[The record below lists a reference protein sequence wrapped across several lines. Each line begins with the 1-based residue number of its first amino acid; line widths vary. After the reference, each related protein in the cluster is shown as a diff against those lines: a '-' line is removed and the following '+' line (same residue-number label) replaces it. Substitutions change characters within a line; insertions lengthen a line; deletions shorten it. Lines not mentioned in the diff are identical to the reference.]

1 MKCRQCGKE
10 ITKENAIQIKTRLYA
25 CSEKCKQ
32 DYEKAHA
39 PQDNVDNGRKML
51 FDYIKTVAPDVNFRL
66 VGIQLANLMKEY
78 PDMTYNGIAYT
89 IKYIK
94 NYLGLDVSETPLGLV
109 KYKYDEAHRYWQWR
123 TTAKKSIKNTPI
135 SDDEQTIQH
144 SNRGDLDNVFV

>member
-32 DYEKAHA
+32 DYEKSHA

-94 NYLGLDVSETPLGLV
+94 N
-109 KYKYDEAHRYWQWR
+109 
-123 TTAKKSIKNTPI
+123 
-135 SDDEQTIQH
+135 
-144 SNRGDLDNVFV
+144 

>member
-25 CSEKCKQ
+25 CSEKCKE

-39 PQDNVDNGRKML
+39 PQNNVDNGRKML
-51 FDYIKTVAPDVNFRL
+51 FDYIGSISPNVNYRL
-66 VGIQLANLMKEY
+66 IGIQLANLMKEY

-109 KYKYDEAHRYWQWR
+109 KYKYDEAHRYWEWR
-123 TTAKKSIKNTPI
+123 KSTRKSIKNTPI
-135 SDDEQTIQH
+135 SDDEQTIRH
-144 SNRGDLDNVFV
+144 NNRGDIEDVFV

>member
-25 CSEKCKQ
+25 CSEKCKE

-39 PQDNVDNGRKML
+39 PQNNVDNGRKML
-51 FDYIKTVAPDVNFRL
+51 FDYIGSISPNVNYRL
-66 VGIQLANLMKEY
+66 IGIQLANLMKEY
-78 PDMTYNGIAYT
+78 PDMTYGGIAYT

-109 KYKYDEAHRYWQWR
+109 KYKYDEAHRYWEWR
-123 TTAKKSIKNTPI
+123 KSTRKSIKNTPI
-135 SDDEQTIQH
+135 SDDEQTIRH
-144 SNRGDLDNVFV
+144 NNRGDIEDVFV

>member
-1 MKCRQCGKE
+1 MSKWLVSYMAEAK
-10 ITKENAIQIKTRLYA
+10 KIKPDTT
-25 CSEKCKQ
+25 
-32 DYEKAHA
+32 
-39 PQDNVDNGRKML
+39 
-51 FDYIKTVAPDVNFRL
+51 FTVK
-66 VGIQLANLMKEY
+66 QLANLMKEY

-144 SNRGDLDNVFV
+144 SNRGDVDNVFV

>member
-1 MKCRQCGKE
+1 M
-10 ITKENAIQIKTRLYA
+10 

-94 NYLGLDVSETPLGLV
+94 NYLGLDVSETPPLMPFTMLGKGRELAIV
-109 KYKYDEAHRYWQWR
+109 LSTRLACCRLSTLPW
-123 TTAKKSIKNTPI
+123 
-135 SDDEQTIQH
+135 
-144 SNRGDLDNVFV
+144 

>member
-94 NYLGLDVSETPLGLV
+94 HLQSQIIDLKEQL
-109 KYKYDEAHRYWQWR
+109 K
-123 TTAKKSIKNTPI
+123 TA
-135 SDDEQTIQH
+135 Q
-144 SNRGDLDNVFV
+144 VFLIFCFLHI